1 MNDLVEPEPSTP
13 EPAASARDSQLVAA
27 GSAPAPAARVRLHLR
42 FGWIGLLVF
51 VLLGIALEGLHA
63 WKSPA
68 YLGVGNE
75 TRRLMWTLA
84 HAHGVGLSL
93 VHLAF
98 AATLGLVP
106 GAAVPKL
113 ELASRALSWAAVLI
127 PLGFFLGGTVTY
139 EADPGVGVFLVP
151 LGALALVLALGR
163 VVWVLVSD
171 RE

>member
-1 MNDLVEPEPSTP
+1 MNDLAEPTELLTHPQASQPS
-13 EPAASARDSQLVAA
+13 AATRAR
-27 GSAPAPAARVRLHLR
+27 PHLL

-51 VLLGIALEGLHA
+51 VLLGILLEALHA

-93 VHLAF
+93 VHLGF
-98 AATLGLVP
+98 AATLGLVTE
-106 GAAVPKL
+106 AALPKL
-113 ELASRALSWAAVLI
+113 ELASRALGWASVLI

-139 EADPGVGVFLVP
+139 EADPGIGVFLVP
-151 LGALALVLALGR
+151 FGAVALLIALGR
-163 VVWVLVSD
+163 VVWVLVSA
-171 RE
+171 RERP

>member
-1 MNDLVEPEPSTP
+1 MSDPVEPEPSTP
-13 EPAASARDSQLVAA
+13 GLASRDLQPEAAPSPR
-27 GSAPAPAARVRLHLR
+27 APSVRVRFHLC

-51 VLLGIALEGLHA
+51 VVLGIALEALHA

-93 VHLAF
+93 VHLAL

-106 GAAVPKL
+106 AAAIPKL
-113 ELASRALSWAAVLI
+113 DLASRALSWASVLI
-127 PLGFFLGGTVTY
+127 PLGFFLGGTATY

-151 LGALALVLALGR
+151 FGALALIIAVVR
-163 VVWVLVSD
+163 VVWVVV
-171 RE
+171 RAR

>member
-1 MNDLVEPEPSTP
+1 MNDLAEPEPSAP
-13 EPAASARDSQLVAA
+13 ESASTYASQLAA
-27 GSAPAPAARVRLHLR
+27 APSTFAPPTRVRLHLR

-51 VLLGIALEGLHA
+51 VVLGIALEGLHA

-75 TRRLMWTLA
+75 TRRLLWTLA

-106 GAAVPKL
+106 PAALPKL
-113 ELASRALSWAAVLI
+113 DLASRALSWASVLI

-151 LGALALVLALGR
+151 FGAVALVIALGR
-163 VVWVLVSD
+163 VVWVLVSS

>member
-1 MNDLVEPEPSTP
+1 MNDLAEPEPSTP
-13 EPAASARDSQLVAA
+13 EGGSAPDSQLPA
-27 GSAPAPAARVRLHLR
+27 APAPSVRVRLHLR

-51 VLLGIALEGLHA
+51 VMLGVTLETLHA

-113 ELASRALSWAAVLI
+113 ELASRALGWASVLI

-139 EADPGVGVFLVP
+139 EADPGIGVFLVP
-151 LGALALVLALGR
+151 FGALALIIALGR
-163 VVWVLVSD
+163 VVWVLVRARD